1 MRTAAT
7 WTLVLAL
14 VVPAAAYGQDAKP
27 PPSGQ
32 ATQNT
37 SSAAKPPPNL
47 APEEGVIPAPGEPP
61 PREPP
66 LPEPAI
72 PPPRPEPVH
81 RKRRWVQPVVIALE
95 AGAVAFAVASI
106 TVISVGSKDDT
117 WRYPTA
123 GGLGGGVIVCAGVGI
138 IIELVAR

>member
-1 MRTAAT
+1 MFG
-7 WTLVLAL
+7 
-14 VVPAAAYGQDAKP
+14 P
-27 PPSGQ
+27 
-32 ATQNT
+32 T

-47 APEEGVIPAPGEPP
+47 APEEGVIPPPGEPP